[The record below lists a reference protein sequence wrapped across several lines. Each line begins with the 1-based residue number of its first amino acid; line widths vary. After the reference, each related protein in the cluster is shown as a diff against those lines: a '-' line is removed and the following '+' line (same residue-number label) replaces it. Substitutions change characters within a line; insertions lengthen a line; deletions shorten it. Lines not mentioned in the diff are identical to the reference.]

1 MQIQYEEILRIVTA
15 YIIPILSFIFSGI
28 ALYHSNKS
36 RQTEEKLKNF
46 ELYIKEHEA
55 KQIESLQN
63 IPSNP
68 NIEARV
74 YKISKGNYKIKIW
87 NSGKATAH
95 NVSASIPEKYNVII
109 MRDKFPYEYLKP
121 NDSFEANVVYHMG
134 SSSKFEIKTVWE
146 NENGDEFSNTEL
158 RSI

>member
-74 YKISKGNYKIKIW
+74 YKIFRLHRGY
-87 NSGKATAH
+87 ARPAA
-95 NVSASIPEKYNVII
+95 V
-109 MRDKFPYEYLKP
+109 FPHPRGLQERP
-121 NDSFEANVVYHMG
+121 DAA
-134 SSSKFEIKTVWE
+134 
-146 NENGDEFSNTEL
+146 
-158 RSI
+158 